1 MATKREGETMDPLWI
16 NRTVAGQSVASS
28 KTTVRVVLFTRFTFD
43 AAEVSRQIMAGA
55 SEEKENFVNPR
66 VIHPLK

>member
-1 MATKREGETMDPLWI
+1 MATKREDKTTDPLWI

-43 AAEVSRQIMAGA
+43 AAKASRQAMAEA

>member
-1 MATKREGETMDPLWI
+1 MATKREGETTDPLWI

-43 AAEVSRQIMAGA
+43 AAKVSRQVMAEA